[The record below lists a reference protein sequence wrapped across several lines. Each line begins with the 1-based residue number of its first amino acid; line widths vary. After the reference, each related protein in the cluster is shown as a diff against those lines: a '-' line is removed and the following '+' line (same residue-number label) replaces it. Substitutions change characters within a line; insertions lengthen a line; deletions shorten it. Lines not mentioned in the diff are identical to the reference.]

1 MVAWFIIAIA
11 TLAIFAFIAINGVQT
26 VASTTDSIGRV
37 ETARRLDTAVA
48 ALIARSGSPNN
59 SGNMM
64 VLAGQTVDG
73 VYGLPGELSAYS
85 TTAFGQR
92 IVYCP
97 FGDGESGTTT
107 VQVPSGGGNTYP
119 IQTRADPNGRIY
131 VTSGRPS
138 FPQVAD
144 NPNLM
149 GYLIAPR
156 TKTSETPTCSSVRYN
171 VSTKRFEAPN
181 ALVRPIIRE
190 TSSEERREAAGR
202 EVVYYVSTTG
212 TGRGTS
218 TGDRASLYD
227 ALTYYRSAQPSS
239 MRIIMADGNYVLP
252 QHFMDHTQGGF
263 SDKGSSPSLLIEGN
277 GANLD
282 FQATSNVWM
291 PGHLQLRD
299 LTITNSAG
307 IYVSQDQSVSLN
319 NTSTGFLYVHNGGSL
334 TGTNVAVTDTRLTVA
349 IYALNGSKIVLNG
362 TVNIA
367 GAVSNGQHVYSD
379 HGSSISIQNANV
391 TMRTISGSTY
401 IGLYSGMN
409 SSLAV
414 SNSNLNFQ
422 SAPSFPML
430 VHGDTSLSGT
440 NVNFSAAVSR
450 GVEIQRNGTF
460 AMLGGTFGGG
470 NAPTNAIHDYGT
482 ATVTGTGTVRARN
495 NCWVSSTSNGNQFT
509 YSNNGNGAS
518 SSVTAD
524 ETLPA
529 LSPAPTSAELA
540 AHSAVQARNTM
551 RAQVRATN
559 TSNFTCQIG

>member
-48 ALIARSGSPNN
+48 ALTSRSGSPNN
-59 SGNMM
+59 SGKMM

-107 VQVPSGGGNTYP
+107 VQVPSGDGNTYP

-131 VTSGRPS
+131 VTSGRPA

-263 SDKGSSPSLLIEGN
+263 SNKGSSPSLFIEGN

-282 FQATSNVWM
+282 FQATSNIWM
-291 PGHLQLRD
+291 PGHLAMRNI
-299 LTITNSAG
+299 TVTNSAG
-307 IYVSQDQSVSLN
+307 IYVSENQSLVLN
-319 NTSTGFLYVHNGGSL
+319 NTSTGFLYANRGGKINA
-334 TGTNVAVTDTRLTVA
+334 TNVSVTDTRLT
-349 IYALNGSKIVLNG
+349 IGIFALSGAKIVLGG
-362 TVNIA
+362 TVDIA
-367 GAVSNGQHVYSD
+367 GTVANGHPIYAV
-379 HGSSISIQNANV
+379 HGSEITIQNANV
-391 TMRTISGSTY
+391 TIRNIGGSTLVGVY
-401 IGLYSGMN
+401 VGL
-409 SSLAV
+409 
-414 SNSNLNFQ
+414 NSNVTSTNSTLNFQ
-422 SAPSFPML
+422 SAPTYPFL
-430 VHGDTSLSGT
+430 LTGDLALSGT
-440 NVNFSAAVSR
+440 NVNFASGTSR
-450 GVEIQRNGTF
+450 AVEIQGNGTF
-460 AMLGGTFGGG
+460 AMLGGTLGGG
-470 NAPTNAIHDYGT
+470 IAPTNGILDNGAGS
-482 ATVTGTGTVRARN
+482 VTGTGIVRAGT
-495 NCWVSSTSNGNQFT
+495 NCWLSNASVGNQFT

-529 LSPAPTSAELA
+529 LSPAPTSAEIA
-540 AHSAVQARNTM
+540 AHSAVQSRNTM
-551 RAQVRATN
+551 RAQIRSTN